1 MLGKN
6 IYLLA
11 IQNRDY
17 HKDLSSRIKFHGL
30 SLQNGIP
37 WGGGGRKQYSKQF
50 IDGTTKSQVGIHVF
64 NVLISWKKQ
73 KLKSMLTKL

>member
-37 WGGGGRKQYSKQF
+37 GGGWEENNILNNLLMEPPKAK
-50 IDGTTKSQVGIHVF
+50 
-64 NVLISWKKQ
+64 
-73 KLKSMLTKL
+73 

>member
-11 IQNRDY
+11 IQNTDY
-17 HKDLSSRIKFHGL
+17 HKDLSSRTKFHGL

-37 WGGGGRKQYSKQF
+37 FGGGGDENNILNNLLMEPPKAK
-50 IDGTTKSQVGIHVF
+50 
-64 NVLISWKKQ
+64 
-73 KLKSMLTKL
+73 

>member
-1 MLGKN
+1 MLVAIRLHMLGKN

-11 IQNRDY
+11 IQNTDY

-37 WGGGGRKQYSKQF
+37 FGGGEENNILNNLLMEPPKAK
-50 IDGTTKSQVGIHVF
+50 
-64 NVLISWKKQ
+64 
-73 KLKSMLTKL
+73 